1 MSKIE
6 QMFDF
11 QGKTTKLIG
20 SDRAQ
25 AYREVYNHLSDKQ
38 KNKELPIHENYLGDN
53 ELAQN
58 IYEKKYFLK
67 DLDNNCIEQCP
78 EDVFKRL
85 ASFLATTELS
95 KSL

>member
-25 AYREVYNHLSDKQ
+25 AYREVYNHL
-38 KNKELPIHENYLGDN
+38 
-53 ELAQN
+53 
-58 IYEKKYFLK
+58 
-67 DLDNNCIEQCP
+67 
-78 EDVFKRL
+78 
-85 ASFLATTELS
+85 
-95 KSL
+95 